1 MAILRQDL
9 PSNRGWEEPY
19 CRKESVMCGNTEKNA
34 NKQRTN
40 LACLLALRKRQ
51 FFNFVAVPENVK
63 AAIRFFFGNI
73 LFSHSEGIFEEPN

>member
-19 CRKESVMCGNTEKNA
+19 CPKESVMCGKTEKNA
-34 NKQRTN
+34 TGDKP
-40 LACLLALRKRQ
+40 CLLPCFKKT
-51 FFNFVAVPENVK
+51 FFNFVAVPDNVK